1 MKPHRNFCSWPPFAY
16 QDLGTC
22 HDWPVKKAMVSLSIR
37 VKGNLK
43 HFCVN
48 FLSLLEAQ
56 NKELGTAPQ
65 VLLNQ
70 GWITS
75 ATRANH

>member
-1 MKPHRNFCSWPPFAY
+1 MY

-37 VKGNLK
+37 LKGNLK

-48 FLSLLEAQ
+48 LLSLLEAQ

-75 ATRANH
+75 ATQANH